1 MAIQLFSTGHSGAF
15 MDRTILEQR
24 HTEIPEEERHILS
37 LSVHY
42 LSVDNFWG
50 LRLDDSGQDD
60 SDDSGQMI
68 RMIRDRQVGH
78 HLPVIR

>member
-1 MAIQLFSTGHSGAF
+1 M
-15 MDRTILEQR
+15 ILEQS

-50 LRLDDSGQDD
+50 VATER
-60 SDDSGQMI
+60 
-68 RMIRDRQVGH
+68 RKRPR
-78 HLPVIR
+78 

>member
-1 MAIQLFSTGHSGAF
+1 M
-15 MDRTILEQR
+15 ILEQS

-50 LRLDDSGQDD
+50 LRPSG
-60 SDDSGQMI
+60 GK
-68 RMIRDRQVGH
+68 DRADLYERLSLAHPGGVSKVVESTRPTANLQY
-78 HLPVIR
+78 